1 MCRKVSSFPGPMF
14 LTKRQC
20 SSTNTKEKQEIN
32 ASTHRNLPKLRTKN
46 SQILQISFARAA
58 PPLLLGLHCL
68 CLKLQRAATHHI
80 DLSGFAAKPKL
91 QDLVW
96 KIHPSSLIRS
106 IFHNILRKS
115 CSSTSSS
122 TLPCR
127 EAAPWPQ
134 RARLKGAAPSYW
146 KGKKKKHNPK
156 WKIFEI
162 KLGHSLRNWDVK
174 ISKHQVNHHSE
185 CTNWCECT
193 CNWNL
198 D

>member
-1 MCRKVSSFPGPMF
+1 MLRHI
-14 LTKRQC
+14 
-20 SSTNTKEKQEIN
+20 EIYR
-32 ASTHRNLPKLRTKN
+32 SWELKN

-58 PPLLLGLHCL
+58 PSLVARPLPPVP
-68 CLKLQRAATHHI
+68 QVAASSHPPHRPVRV
-80 DLSGFAAKPKL
+80 AAKPKTPRL
-91 QDLVW
+91 GW
-96 KIHPSSLIRS
+96 KIHPSSLISS
-106 IFHNILRKS
+106 IFHNILWKS

-146 KGKKKKHNPK
+146 KGKKHNPK
-156 WKIFEI
+156 WKFFEI